1 MRVKPIATVE
11 ERKQRYRT
19 DLAEMKQAKADLV
32 AELRKLPA
40 RASRTAAQ
48 KRDALIM
55 RALVVTLR
63 TQLNQAGQADD
74 ADLDDTNAQ

>member
-1 MRVKPIATVE
+1 MRIRPAATVQ
-11 ERKQRYRT
+11 ERKQRLRD
-19 DLAEMKQAKADLV
+19 DLAEMKQARADLV

-40 RASRTAAQ
+40 RASRTAGQ

-63 TQLNQAGQADD
+63 TQLNQAGQADA

>member
-1 MRVKPIATVE
+1 MRIRPAATVQ
-11 ERKQRYRT
+11 ERKQRLRD
-19 DLAEMKQAKADLV
+19 DLTEMKQVRADLV

-40 RASRTAAQ
+40 RVSRNAAQ

-55 RALVVTLR
+55 RAIVVTLR